1 MTCRSTRN
9 VDLRTSHCVLR
20 RSEDIPRVSSRSVDF
35 RTQHCCSSR
44 STDLGSFLEIYLV
57 VKLRRSRTTAWHEPI
72 LHRFGGF
79 PVASAPISGFTR
91 GELKPTRIS
100 GHAPRSYT
108 NLGRPFRERAGEH
121 RFGEA
126 PADRTKPRRFGVF
139 PAGIC
144 RFRGS
149 RRNRVIH

>member
-1 MTCRSTRN
+1 MTCLAAERRSE
-9 VDLRTSHCVLR
+9 DIPLTSVSVLR
-20 RSEDIPRVSSRSVDF
+20 RSEDIPRLI
-35 RTQHCCSSR
+35 SR

-79 PVASAPISGFTR
+79 PVASALISGFTR
-91 GELKPTRIS
+91 GKLKPTRIS

-108 NLGRPFRERAGEH
+108 DLGRPFRERAGEH

-126 PADRTKPRRFGVF
+126 SADRTKPRRFGVF

-149 RRNRVIH
+149 RRNRVIN